1 MRNDE
6 AAAEETA
13 PSGAR
18 TVWVPFSFLA
28 VWGYVLYGL
37 GNAVPYLRAD
47 LQLTEFQA
55 GLHSSALAIGVLAA
69 GIGVDSLVRRI
80 GSRWLPDVAVALLVT
95 GLGLIVFAPGLPVS
109 LTGALMLG
117 LGGGTLGIDVNV
129 RLGRA
134 GGSETRRLLGQANAL
149 AMVAAAAAPLAMG
162 LAASGLHAWRVALLL
177 PMVAY
182 LGLAAIRPREP
193 EVRST
198 VLAPTSTLPGSYWL
212 AWLMLL
218 LSVSI
223 EFSFVYWGST
233 VVGKR
238 TGISSAEATLLA
250 SLFVAGMFVARAA
263 IGRGLGAGRASPRLL
278 ATGLCVAM
286 VGATV
291 VWVSTVPAL
300 SGIGLFIGG
309 LGIAGLWPIG
319 LSAALQTAPNARL
332 KAAARATLASGGAAL
347 VAPSALG
354 LVADNVGV
362 VGAWP
367 IVLILA
373 ACALLVLAVTSRVR

>member
-1 MRNDE
+1 MINDE
-6 AAAEETA
+6 AATEEA
-13 PSGAR
+13 PQSGIR

-80 GSRWLPDVAVALLVT
+80 GSRWLPDIAVALLVT
-95 GLGLIVFAPGLPVS
+95 GLGLIVFAPALPVS
-109 LTGALMLG
+109 LAGALLLG

-182 LGLAAIRPREP
+182 LGLASIRPRER

-198 VLAPTSTLPGSYWL
+198 VLAPTSILPGTYWL
-212 AWLMLL
+212 AWLLLL

-250 SLFVAGMFVARAA
+250 SLFVAGMFVGRAA
-263 IGRGLGAGRASPRLL
+263 IGRGLGAGRASTRLL

-373 ACALLVLAVTSRVR
+373 VCALLVLAVTSRVR